1 MFIMYS
7 SVFLAQN
14 KVCMYVRV
22 VVIIDKYNETTK
34 LGHFMGKKKVYWGQT
49 ARLSHKSIEWQLGR
63 KKTNLIL
70 YDGQQSGMGRFFELI
85 QGVQVN
91 QELERYILPV
101 AVYH

>member
-14 KVCMYVRV
+14 KVCVYVCI

-34 LGHFMGKKKVYWGQT
+34 LGHFMDKKKKVYWRQT

-63 KKTNLIL
+63 KKQFDFI
-70 YDGQQSGMGRFFELI
+70 
-85 QGVQVN
+85 
-91 QELERYILPV
+91 
-101 AVYH
+101 